1 MARPKKNFFFQK
13 IPIFQEVK
21 RCVSM
26 GIKGFEVGSH
36 VAEKSLD
43 HRDFWPLYKVSRQQK
58 KSTKIKNSASPPP
71 GKMRG
76 L

>member
-1 MARPKKNFFFQK
+1 
-13 IPIFQEVK
+13 
-21 RCVSM
+21 M